1 MTARKRRA
9 ALLADRL
16 IVWDPA
22 EGGELYKAGYFGKP
36 VGIAKP
42 KTADFSVPLLLD
54 LMEGYYLSE
63 EKMIEVVDQLT
74 GGKVTKTR
82 LRRYAAK
89 AIDDFDDKYEV
100 YYALRK
106 KGYVVTT
113 GIKFGCDFAVYEHG
127 PGIDHAPYMVQVKK
141 RAEQITATELVR
153 AGRLATTVRKRFIIA
168 VPTGGPSGIDYMMFR
183 WWKA

>member
-1 MTARKRRA
+1 MCIR
-9 ALLADRL
+9 DR
-16 IVWDPA
+16 
-22 EGGELYKAGYFGKP
+22 
-36 VGIAKP
+36 
-42 KTADFSVPLLLD
+42 
-54 LMEGYYLSE
+54 
-63 EKMIEVVDQLT
+63 
-74 GGKVTKTR
+74 
-82 LRRYAAK
+82 
-89 AIDDFDDKYEV
+89 V

-168 VPTGGPSGIDYMMFR
+168 VPTGGPTRIDYMMFR